1 MGASTVLI
9 ASMNFQSF
17 GDTLITILGQD
28 VAEQATEQKGDIV
41 RIFATDTNATIGYNF
56 FKSQQ
61 WVPELGE
68 HNGKVDL
75 TTAQVAAL
83 NAALKQ
89 QGFTPE
95 LVLDLTPKFVIG
107 HIDTFEEHPDSDHL
121 HVAQVT
127 VDQGETLQIVVGAP
141 NAALG
146 QKVVVAKV
154 GAFMPNGAI
163 IWPGELRKVPSFGM
177 MCAARELQ
185 LPNAPQRRGILIIP
199 DSVPTGTAFDFAK
212 GAQLVAA
219 QNAQ

>member
-1 MGASTVLI
+1 MLI

-28 VAEQATEQKGDIV
+28 VTEQVTQQKGDIV
-41 RIFATDTNATIGYNF
+41 RIFAADTDTTIGYNF
-56 FKSQQ
+56 LNSHQ
-61 WVPELGE
+61 WLPELGE
-68 HNGKVDL
+68 HNGQVQL
-75 TTAQVAAL
+75 TAEQVATL
-83 NAALKQ
+83 NTALKQ
-89 QGFTPE
+89 QGFAPE

-107 HIDTFEEHPDSDHL
+107 HIDTFEAHPDSDHL

-127 VDQGETLQIVVGAP
+127 VDHGETLQIVVGAP

-163 IWPGELRKVPSFGM
+163 IWPGKLRKVASFGM

-185 LPNAPQRRGILIIP
+185 LPNAPQRRGILIMP
-199 DSVPTGTAFDFAK
+199 DSIPTGTAFDFAK
-212 GAQLVAA
+212 GAKLVAA